1 MSSSSV
7 VDLLAELVAFDTT
20 SHRSNLPLIDFIETW
35 LARHGVTSRRILDD
49 SGEKANLYASIGPEG
64 HAGVMLSGH
73 TDTVPVTGQAW
84 RVEPFQLS
92 TEGERLYGR
101 GTADMKGFLAAVLAA
116 VPDMVEADLKVPI
129 HLAFSHDEEVGCLG
143 VRSLIADL
151 ARYPQRPV
159 ACVVGE
165 PTSMRL
171 ATAHKGKLAVR
182 LHLRGK
188 ACHSGM
194 APEGVNAIHA
204 AARLV
209 TWVENKVQEKAEHGP
224 FDERFAVAWT
234 TLQVGIIQGGAALN
248 IVPQDCRLDLEI
260 RNVPEDDPEQLLD
273 ELMKQAA
280 ALEDEMRSTHP
291 EAGIRLERLS
301 DYPGLSMADDDA
313 LVDFIL
319 TLLDDRSRERIGYG
333 TEGGLFQQELGIPT
347 LVCGPGSMAQGHQ
360 PDEFITRDQLGR
372 CEAFLHRL
380 ISALA
385 APEAHRHLSD
395 GALLSGGSSSSKALP
410 GGATGLNRKS

>member
-1 MSSSSV
+1 MSQAST

-20 SHRSNLPLIDFIETW
+20 SHRSNLPLIAFIESYLT
-35 LARHGVTSRRILDD
+35 RHGVSSRRVLNAT
-49 SGEKANLYASIGPEG
+49 GGKANLYATIGPVDRS
-64 HAGVMLSGH
+64 GVMLSGH

-84 RVEPFQLS
+84 QFEPFQL
-92 TEGERLYGR
+92 TAEGERLYGR

-116 VPDMVEADLKVPI
+116 VPAMVKADLAVPI

-151 ARYPQRPV
+151 ARYPQQPV

-182 LHLRGK
+182 LHVRGK

-209 TWVENKVQEKAEHGP
+209 AWVEDKATEKARLGP
-224 FDERFAVAWT
+224 FDERFAIPHT
-234 TLQVGIIQGGAALN
+234 TLQVGTIQGGAALN
-248 IVPQDCRLDLEI
+248 IVPQDCQLDLEI
-260 RNVPEDDPEQLLD
+260 RNVPEDDPEAMLE
-273 ELMKQAA
+273 ELMNLVAEWQS
-280 ALEDEMRSTHP
+280 EMRRVHADTS
-291 EAGIRLERLS
+291 IRLERLS
-301 DYPGLSMADDDA
+301 DYPDLSMADDDA
-313 LVDFIL
+313 LVAFIL
-319 TLLDDRSRERIGYG
+319 ALLDDRTRERIGYG
-333 TEGGLFQQELGIPT
+333 TEGGLFQRELGIPT

-360 PDEFITRDQLGR
+360 PDEFVTRDQLAR
-372 CEAFLHRL
+372 CDAFLARL
-380 ISALA
+380 ITALESA
-385 APEAHRHLSD
+385 EARQCLTTGS
-395 GALLSGGSSSSKALP
+395 LLVG
-410 GGATGLNRKS
+410 